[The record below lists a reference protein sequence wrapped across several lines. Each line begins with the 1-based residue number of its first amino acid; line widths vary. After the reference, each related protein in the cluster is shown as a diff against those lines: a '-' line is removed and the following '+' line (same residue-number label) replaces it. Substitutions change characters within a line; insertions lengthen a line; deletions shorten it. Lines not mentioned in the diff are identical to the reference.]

1 MTGPGHGPQGV
12 YDQIN
17 GPGPQ
22 APPPNSGLI
31 PGAAAA
37 PAPQSPPNYGE
48 LGTGQAKADFASASA
63 NSGWE
68 FDPEAMDKVIKSLED
83 SLDNQYRRALEE
95 SSHLTGID
103 AMGDEVA
110 SHGYV
115 ALANQSGASY
125 QAFLKGA
132 IDYTTAY
139 MQTLQDIRDAYQKQD
154 QAALD
159 AIRQVGK
166 AL

>member
-1 MTGPGHGPQGV
+1 MTGPGSGPQGV

-22 APPPNSGLI
+22 APPPGSGMI

-37 PAPQSPPNYGE
+37 APPPPDYRN
-48 LGTGQAKADFASASA
+48 LGTGQAKADFATASA

-83 SLDNQYRRALEE
+83 CVRLDFGDAQDQATW
-95 SSHLTGID
+95 LTQVQPP
-103 AMGDEVA
+103 GDEVG
-110 SHGYV
+110 SKGY
-115 ALANQSGASY
+115 AEAANRSGAEYQRFLRGAREYTESY
-125 QAFLKGA
+125 LDTLK
-132 IDYTTAY
+132 T
-139 MQTLQDIRDAYQKQD
+139 IRKAYQEQD

-159 AIRQVGK
+159 ALRQVGK
-166 AL
+166 ID